1 MHFKLNIRRYSPI
14 SHFHKIVNIM
24 RLSLVLC
31 MLTIFCAS
39 ATVSYSQVNEI
50 SLHLEDAT
58 LEQALEAIKQQSEYS
73 FWYRNDE
80 INLGRKVSV
89 NINNQNIANVLD
101 RLLATQG
108 LAYTIN
114 EKHIVIY
121 KTNEKASHPMITDNK
136 KITGKVTDEKNEPI
150 IGANV
155 VVKGSTTG
163 TITDMDGNFTL
174 EVPDQATLLVSYIGY
189 TPKEVAVKN
198 QNNLSIMM
206 IEDSKTI
213 DEVVVIG
220 YGSVKKSNLTGAV
233 SSVKTTEIQQTPMTS
248 IDQGL
253 VGRASGV
260 QVTQTSGMPGAVA
273 SIRVRGSSSLQ
284 GGNEPLYVIDGFPVY
299 SGTGFGS
306 TGGNTQISGLSTV
319 NPSDIES
326 IEILK
331 DASATAIYG
340 ARAANG
346 VVLITTKSGK
356 KGRDI
361 ITFESSFG
369 VQNVAKTIDVMNA
382 QEYAALVN
390 EAYTNDGLD
399 APYNTTQ
406 LGEIAKL
413 GNGTNWQDEI
423 FRPAM
428 IQSYQLTFSGGDN
441 KTTYAIS
448 GGYFDQKGVIIN
460 SDFKRYSLRLNLD
473 RQIFNTLKVGTHMS
487 GTHTISRTSATD
499 VGGRD
504 GVVNGALKM
513 NPIQSVYANE
523 EMGEYTPT
531 NDPGLLI
538 PNPVA
543 TAKEEIYNNATT
555 RVLGDVYAEWEF
567 LKDLKLKVSLGMD
580 IMYLKQNKYTP
591 SNIYQSLGIASA
603 KVGVNRS
610 INWLNENI
618 LTWNKTFKDIHSLN
632 ILGGFTIQ
640 RNNVESVTGASSN
653 FVNDVMKYNN
663 LGAGSIYDKPESSAT
678 QWSLMSYLARINYSL
693 YDRYL
698 FSVNGRV
705 DGSSRFG
712 LNNQYGFFPS
722 FSAAW
727 RVSNENFF
735 ENAKK
740 VIDDMK
746 VRLSYGTVGNAEIGD
761 YASMARYENKRLPF
775 GKDMTTIVTLK
786 SMANPDLRWEKSRQL
801 DAGIDLSFFNG
812 RIEFMADYYHKITTD
827 LLYELQLPSNSGY
840 EKTMTNLGKIRNQG
854 LEMSLNTRNIQSRD
868 FLWTTSWNYTMNRSM
883 VLDIND
889 NIIGKWGGRIEEGHP
904 LNALYGYV
912 RLGTWGTD
920 EAEEAAKY
928 NKKPGDIKYWDK
940 NGNGMKDGEDQD
952 YIGNGAPKFE
962 MNMTNTFSW
971 KGFTFMFDLQWVYG
985 NKLIN
990 FTRQLMG
997 NRVTFSNAYAD
1008 IPVNAWTPENQNTM
1022 VPSLRLPGD
1031 GYENDVDSWSCEPGS
1046 FLRLRNIGLKYDFSS
1061 RMLSAAHIK
1070 SLSLGFNVEN
1080 AFLITN
1086 YSGSDPEVT
1095 SYDAV
1100 FEQGVD
1106 FYTYP
1111 KPRTYSFTLGVN
1123 F

>member
-1 MHFKLNIRRYSPI
+1 MI
-14 SHFHKIVNIM
+14 
-24 RLSLVLC
+24 
-31 MLTIFCAS
+31 
-39 ATVSYSQVNEI
+39 AT
-50 SLHLEDAT
+50 
-58 LEQALEAIKQQSEYS
+58 
-73 FWYRNDE
+73 
-80 INLGRKVSV
+80 
-89 NINNQNIANVLD
+89 
-101 RLLATQG
+101 
-108 LAYTIN
+108 
-114 EKHIVIY
+114 
-121 KTNEKASHPMITDNK
+121 
-136 KITGKVTDEKNEPI
+136 
-150 IGANV
+150 
-155 VVKGSTTG
+155 
-163 TITDMDGNFTL
+163 
-174 EVPDQATLLVSYIGY
+174 
-189 TPKEVAVKN
+189 
-198 QNNLSIMM
+198 
-206 IEDSKTI
+206 
-213 DEVVVIG
+213 
-220 YGSVKKSNLTGAV
+220 
-233 SSVKTTEIQQTPMTS
+233 
-248 IDQGL
+248 
-253 VGRASGV
+253 
-260 QVTQTSGMPGAVA
+260 
-273 SIRVRGSSSLQ
+273 
-284 GGNEPLYVIDGFPVY
+284 
-299 SGTGFGS
+299 
-306 TGGNTQISGLSTV
+306 
-319 NPSDIES
+319 
-326 IEILK
+326 
-331 DASATAIYG
+331 
-340 ARAANG
+340 
-346 VVLITTKSGK
+346 
-356 KGRDI
+356 
-361 ITFESSFG
+361 
-369 VQNVAKTIDVMNA
+369 
-382 QEYAALVN
+382 
-390 EAYTNDGLD
+390 
-399 APYNTTQ
+399 
-406 LGEIAKL
+406 
-413 GNGTNWQDEI
+413 
-423 FRPAM
+423 
-428 IQSYQLTFSGGDN
+428 
-441 KTTYAIS
+441 
-448 GGYFDQKGVIIN
+448 
-460 SDFKRYSLRLNLD
+460 
-473 RQIFNTLKVGTHMS
+473 
-487 GTHTISRTSATD
+487 
-499 VGGRD
+499 
-504 GVVNGALKM
+504 
-513 NPIQSVYANE
+513 
-523 EMGEYTPT
+523 
-531 NDPGLLI
+531 
-538 PNPVA
+538 
-543 TAKEEIYNNATT
+543 
-555 RVLGDVYAEWEF
+555 
-567 LKDLKLKVSLGMD
+567 
-580 IMYLKQNKYTP
+580 
-591 SNIYQSLGIASA
+591 
-603 KVGVNRS
+603 
-610 INWLNENI
+610 
-618 LTWNKTFKDIHSLN
+618 
-632 ILGGFTIQ
+632 
-640 RNNVESVTGASSN
+640 
-653 FVNDVMKYNN
+653 
-663 LGAGSIYDKPESSAT
+663 
-678 QWSLMSYLARINYSL
+678 
-693 YDRYL
+693 
-698 FSVNGRV
+698 GRV

>member
-1 MHFKLNIRRYSPI
+1 
-14 SHFHKIVNIM
+14 
-24 RLSLVLC
+24 
-31 MLTIFCAS
+31 
-39 ATVSYSQVNEI
+39 
-50 SLHLEDAT
+50 
-58 LEQALEAIKQQSEYS
+58 
-73 FWYRNDE
+73 
-80 INLGRKVSV
+80 
-89 NINNQNIANVLD
+89 
-101 RLLATQG
+101 
-108 LAYTIN
+108 
-114 EKHIVIY
+114 
-121 KTNEKASHPMITDNK
+121 
-136 KITGKVTDEKNEPI
+136 
-150 IGANV
+150 
-155 VVKGSTTG
+155 
-163 TITDMDGNFTL
+163 
-174 EVPDQATLLVSYIGY
+174 
-189 TPKEVAVKN
+189 
-198 QNNLSIMM
+198 
-206 IEDSKTI
+206 
-213 DEVVVIG
+213 
-220 YGSVKKSNLTGAV
+220 
-233 SSVKTTEIQQTPMTS
+233 
-248 IDQGL
+248 
-253 VGRASGV
+253 
-260 QVTQTSGMPGAVA
+260 
-273 SIRVRGSSSLQ
+273 
-284 GGNEPLYVIDGFPVY
+284 
-299 SGTGFGS
+299 
-306 TGGNTQISGLSTV
+306 
-319 NPSDIES
+319 
-326 IEILK
+326 
-331 DASATAIYG
+331 
-340 ARAANG
+340 
-346 VVLITTKSGK
+346 
-356 KGRDI
+356 
-361 ITFESSFG
+361 
-369 VQNVAKTIDVMNA
+369 
-382 QEYAALVN
+382 
-390 EAYTNDGLD
+390 
-399 APYNTTQ
+399 
-406 LGEIAKL
+406 
-413 GNGTNWQDEI
+413 
-423 FRPAM
+423 
-428 IQSYQLTFSGGDN
+428 
-441 KTTYAIS
+441 
-448 GGYFDQKGVIIN
+448 
-460 SDFKRYSLRLNLD
+460 
-473 RQIFNTLKVGTHMS
+473 
-487 GTHTISRTSATD
+487 
-499 VGGRD
+499 
-504 GVVNGALKM
+504 
-513 NPIQSVYANE
+513 
-523 EMGEYTPT
+523 
-531 NDPGLLI
+531 
-538 PNPVA
+538 
-543 TAKEEIYNNATT
+543 
-555 RVLGDVYAEWEF
+555 
-567 LKDLKLKVSLGMD
+567 
-580 IMYLKQNKYTP
+580 
-591 SNIYQSLGIASA
+591 
-603 KVGVNRS
+603 
-610 INWLNENI
+610 
-618 LTWNKTFKDIHSLN
+618 
-632 ILGGFTIQ
+632 
-640 RNNVESVTGASSN
+640 
-653 FVNDVMKYNN
+653 
-663 LGAGSIYDKPESSAT
+663 
-678 QWSLMSYLARINYSL
+678 
-693 YDRYL
+693 
-698 FSVNGRV
+698 
-705 DGSSRFG
+705 
-712 LNNQYGFFPS
+712 
-722 FSAAW
+722 
-727 RVSNENFF
+727 
-735 ENAKK
+735 
-740 VIDDMK
+740 MK

-827 LLYELQLPSNSGY
+827 LLYELQLPSNWGY

>member
-1 MHFKLNIRRYSPI
+1 MEKLVSR
-14 SHFHKIVNIM
+14 
-24 RLSLVLC
+24 SL
-31 MLTIFCAS
+31 MLILIGM
-39 ATVSYSQVNEI
+39 AT
-50 SLHLEDAT
+50 A
-58 LEQALEAIKQQSEYS
+58 
-73 FWYRNDE
+73 
-80 INLGRKVSV
+80 
-89 NINNQNIANVLD
+89 QNIQAGE
-101 RLLATQG
+101 RMSMPTSFKKQTTG
-108 LAYTIN
+108 LSHVSQQTI
-114 EKHIVIY
+114 
-121 KTNEKASHPMITDNK
+121 S
-136 KITGKVTDEKNEPI
+136 
-150 IGANV
+150 
-155 VVKGSTTG
+155 VKGNVRDQSGEPMAGVNVIVEGTTIG
-163 TITDMDGNFTL
+163 TMTDSNGNFTL
-174 EVPDQATLLVSYIGY
+174 NVPSTSIKIKFSYIGY
-189 TPKEVAVKN
+189 EDQIVLIKN
-198 QNNLSIMM
+198 NRNLNITLNENSEML
-206 IEDSKTI
+206 
-213 DEVVVIG
+213 DEVQIIG
-220 YGSVKKSNLTGAV
+220 YGTQKKITVTGAV
-233 SSVKTTEIQQTPMTS
+233 SSVGTKDILKS
-248 IDQGL
+248 
-253 VGRASGV
+253 
-260 QVTQTSGMPGAVA
+260 
-273 SIRVRGSSSLQ
+273 
-284 GGNEPLYVIDGFPVY
+284 PVPNIAQAL
-299 SGTGFGS
+299 TGKVP
-306 TGGNTQISGLSTV
+306 GLSTIQYSGQPGADDPAIFV
-319 NPSDIES
+319 RGIGSLDAKRAAPLVMVDGVERSFFRLDPNEIEN
-326 IEILK
+326 ITVLK
-331 DASATAIYG
+331 DASATAVFG
-340 ARAANG
+340 VRGANG
-346 VVLITTKSGK
+346 VILVTTKRGEEGK
-356 KGRDI
+356 
-361 ITFESSFG
+361 
-369 VQNVAKTIDVMNA
+369 A
-382 QEYAALVN
+382 QISVSTSASLQKPIRLYEYANSYDYAVAFN
-390 EAYTNDGLD
+390 EKLTNDGASPVFGEKILD
-399 APYNTTQ
+399 AFKNHTDPLLYPDMDWMELILKPTS
-406 LGEIAKL
+406 
-413 GNGTNWQDEI
+413 
-423 FRPAM
+423 F
-428 IQSYQLTFSGGDN
+428 QSQHNLS
-441 KTTYAIS
+441 IS
-448 GGYFDQKGVIIN
+448 GGTDRVRYFTSVGILTQDGLFRSFDAGYN
-460 SDFKRYSLRLNLD
+460 SNFTYNRYNYRANLD
-473 RQIFNTLKVGTHMS
+473 IDVTRSTLLK
-487 GTHTISRTSATD
+487 INL
-499 VGGRD
+499 GGRLEDTKEPNTKSNLFTFLTRVTPFGGAGLYD
-504 GVVNGALKM
+504 GKWIHTSPDNIGWDKGALE
-513 NPIQSVYANE
+513 NA
-523 EMGEYTPT
+523 
-531 NDPGLLI
+531 DPFECFFGKGY
-538 PNPVA
+538 NQR
-543 TAKEEIYNNATT
+543 IYNEIN
-555 RVLGDVYAEWEF
+555 LDLSLQQKLDF
-567 LKDLKLKVSLGMD
+567 LTKGL
-580 IMYLKQNKYTP
+580 
-591 SNIYQSLGIASA
+591 
-603 KVGVNRS
+603 
-610 INWLNENI
+610 
-618 LTWNKTFKDIHSLN
+618 SLN
-632 ILGGFTIQ
+632 IKGSYNSGYTHRKNRYKEIPYYTAHRDPETNELFFRKFREESQLYFEESTDRG
-640 RNNVESVTGASSN
+640 RNWYLEGSLNYDRKFGKHQVGALILYNQWRDQYPDPAQFDYVSIPRGYVGLVGRATYNFDNRYLLGAS
-653 FVNDVMKYNN
+653 FR
-663 LGAGSIYDKPESSAT
+663 E
-678 QWSLMSYLARINYSL
+678 
-693 YDRYL
+693 
-698 FSVNGRV
+698 